1 MKHSED
7 IPVAIPNS
15 NWLNWRQG
23 YPRFMYSP
31 APEVATKRRT
41 PWQPSTS
48 DPKFAKR
55 TWLEI
60 PHQNGGLNGKIIY
73 DGESVGNTFW

>member
-1 MKHSED
+1 
-7 IPVAIPNS
+7 
-15 NWLNWRQG
+15 
-23 YPRFMYSP
+23 MYSP